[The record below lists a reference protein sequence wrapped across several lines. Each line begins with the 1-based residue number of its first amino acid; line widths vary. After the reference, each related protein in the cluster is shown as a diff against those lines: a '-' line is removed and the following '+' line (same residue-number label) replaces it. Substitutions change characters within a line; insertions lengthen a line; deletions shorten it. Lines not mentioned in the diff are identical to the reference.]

1 MWVGGRRVARKVF
14 ADDFA
19 VDVFELHLFGVCG
32 SCASRADDEMRALLA
47 VLLPVFVPMAYAAPK
62 LLDLFGEEC
71 HLLGQFLDVVH
82 QGFRVQ
88 ILCEAPRFR
97 R

>member
-1 MWVGGRRVARKVF
+1 M
-14 ADDFA
+14 
-19 VDVFELHLFGVCG
+19 C
-32 SCASRADDEMRALLA
+32 ALLA
-47 VLLPVFVPMAYAAPK
+47 FLLPVFVPMVYAAPK

-71 HLLGQFLDVVH
+71 HLLGQFFDVVH

-88 ILCEAPRFR
+88 ILREAPRFR